1 MKPIH
6 KFNNGM
12 GATLC
17 NGCYVILK
25 VDFTKDLFCEDCNKL
40 YNELQLQFD
49 SDHRCLEALRDIK
62 NKELDKL

>member
-1 MKPIH
+1 
-6 KFNNGM
+6 M

-40 YNELQLQFD
+40 YNDLRLQFD

-62 NKELDKL
+62 NKNV